1 MLWDDGPVT
10 RGKVNQ
16 NMTDQLMIL
25 AESGV
30 LASEGLSAP
39 AVGIGMFIILMALL
53 GLTWLVGG
61 AHHRSLDK
69 KNTPGSDD

>member
-1 MLWDDGPVT
+1 
-10 RGKVNQ
+10 
-16 NMTDQLMIL
+16 MTDQLMIL
-25 AESGV
+25 AESGT

-69 KNTPGSDD
+69 KNTTGSDD